1 MTNPGVISDA
11 INSFYEIHSEKD
23 VKISIDC
30 KNHSLGCGKNLGE
43 EDLRGFE
50 EHPTLEDRKEELR
63 DELKLV
69 NDLYDKFNTKEDS
82 LHNIEN
88 KSDVVFELKQLIKA
102 LRCENAPQFMPYF
115 CTFPGIYETIR
126 VWLDS

>member
-1 MTNPGVISDA
+1 MWKEPWRRRFTFNIQ
-11 INSFYEIHSEKD
+11 
-23 VKISIDC
+23 
-30 KNHSLGCGKNLGE
+30 
-43 EDLRGFE
+43 
-50 EHPTLEDRKEELR
+50 HPTLEDRKEELR

-115 CTFPGIYETIR
+115 CTFTGIYETIR